1 MIAIM
6 SDLLEPLFSDAVSRD
21 FAAGEVL
28 FRAGDPVVSMILLQ
42 DGRAD
47 LVRHTGH
54 GLRMILHRAGPGQ
67 ILAEASAWS
76 DVYHCDAVASEPC
89 VAALLPRHV
98 FRTRLKSDAG
108 LAERWARNLARTVQA
123 ARLRAEI
130 RSLPRVAD
138 RLDAWLADGQSL
150 PERGRWQEVAAEL
163 GITRE
168 ALYRELARR
177 RAGKTKT

>member
-1 MIAIM
+1 MGNGHGSAPTHRRERRERKGRRQDGSSRNSYDLLLVLSHLAAASHMTVIM

-89 VAALLPRHV
+89 VAALLPREAV
-98 FRTRLKSDAG
+98 SAKRVG
-108 LAERWARNLARTVQA
+108 
-123 ARLRAEI
+123 
-130 RSLPRVAD
+130 SLFVLWR
-138 RLDAWLADGQSL
+138 Q
-150 PERGRWQEVAAEL
+150 
-163 GITRE
+163 
-168 ALYRELARR
+168 
-177 RAGKTKT
+177 